1 MTAAETSLEKSRIVL
16 RVLPMRDGHLLFE
29 LESLEKTLAL
39 HAALE
44 ASPIV
49 GVREI
54 IPAARTLMIAFDH
67 LALPSA
73 SLIEQVQDRLS
84 SEASSQPGPIVD
96 IPVLYDGEDLKDVA
110 ALLNL
115 SVDEIIARHTGSD
128 LKVAFTGFA
137 PGFAYLSGGDEKLA
151 VPRRT
156 SPRTHVPAGSVAI
169 AGEFSGV
176 YPKASPGGWQLIG
189 RTPIP
194 MFDLAREPASLLQP
208 GYRVKFRQ
216 ISLEEFE
223 ELQAAHKP
231 SPSPVSL
238 ETSGPCLEV
247 LSAPLP
253 LLLQDLGRKGKASLG
268 VSLSGA
274 ADRAAFRQAN
284 RAVGNPV
291 NLPALEISPAGA
303 VFKTV
308 GESVIAI
315 TGAPV
320 MARIEA
326 ANGDM
331 IEVELAKATA
341 LNDEDRLTIAP
352 PAQGMRSYLSIRG
365 GFAASSIIDSA
376 ARDTLAEIGPA
387 PLKSGDR
394 ISIAPADNAFI
405 VPAPTKTEDAHP
417 KAGETVELDVVMGPR
432 TDWFTSEAVQ
442 SFLSQDWLVTPQAS
456 RVGIRLEGTPLTR
469 SITAELPSEATL
481 HGAIQVPASGQ
492 PVLFL
497 VDHPLTGGYPVIG
510 NVAEYHLD
518 LAARV
523 PPGARIRFRAIE
535 AFHELPLPNKHIA
548 EHQQ

>member
-1 MTAAETSLEKSRIVL
+1 M
-16 RVLPMRDGHLLFE
+16 RVLPMRGGHLLFE

-44 ASPIV
+44 ASPIE

-67 LALPSA
+67 FALPSA
-73 SLIEQVQDRLS
+73 SLIEQVQNRLS
-84 SEASSQPGPIVD
+84 SEASSQPGPVID
-96 IPVLYDGEDLKDVA
+96 IPVLYDGEDRKDVA

-115 SVDEIIARHTGSD
+115 SVEEIVARHTGSD

-137 PGFAYLSGGDEKLA
+137 PGFAYLSGGDETLS

-238 ETSGPCLEV
+238 ETSGPYLEV
-247 LSAPLP
+247 LTAPLP
-253 LLLQDLGRKGKASLG
+253 VLLQDLGRKGKASLG
-268 VSLSGA
+268 VSVSGA
-274 ADRAAFRQAN
+274 ADRVAFRQAN
-284 RAVGNPV
+284 RAVGNPI

-303 VFKTV
+303 VFKAV

-331 IEVELAKATA
+331 IEIEFAKATA
-341 LNDEDRLTIAP
+341 LNDGDRLTITP
-352 PAQGMRSYLSIRG
+352 PAQGMRSYLAIRG

-387 PLKSGDR
+387 PLKAGDR

-432 TDWFTSEAVQ
+432 TGWFTSEAVQ

-510 NVAEYHLD
+510 NVAEHHLD

>member
-1 MTAAETSLEKSRIVL
+1 M
-16 RVLPMRDGHLLFE
+16 
-29 LESLEKTLAL
+29 
-39 HAALE
+39 
-44 ASPIV
+44 
-49 GVREI
+49 
-54 IPAARTLMIAFDH
+54 
-67 LALPSA
+67 
-73 SLIEQVQDRLS
+73 
-84 SEASSQPGPIVD
+84 
-96 IPVLYDGEDLKDVA
+96 
-110 ALLNL
+110 
-115 SVDEIIARHTGSD
+115 
-128 LKVAFTGFA
+128 
-137 PGFAYLSGGDEKLA
+137 
-151 VPRRT
+151 
-156 SPRTHVPAGSVAI
+156 
-169 AGEFSGV
+169 
-176 YPKASPGGWQLIG
+176 
-189 RTPIP
+189 
-194 MFDLAREPASLLQP
+194 
-208 GYRVKFRQ
+208 
-216 ISLEEFE
+216 
-223 ELQAAHKP
+223 
-231 SPSPVSL
+231 
-238 ETSGPCLEV
+238 
-247 LSAPLP
+247 
-253 LLLQDLGRKGKASLG
+253 
-268 VSLSGA
+268 
-274 ADRAAFRQAN
+274 
-284 RAVGNPV
+284 
-291 NLPALEISPAGA
+291 
-303 VFKTV
+303 
-308 GESVIAI
+308 IAI

-326 ANGDM
+326 TNGDM

-352 PAQGMRSYLSIRG
+352 PAQGMRSYLAIRG

-387 PLKSGDR
+387 PLKAGDR

-432 TDWFTSEAVQ
+432 TDWFTSEAIQ